1 MRKFVS
7 GITFVSHLTPLN
19 GSNEIM
25 VVDDC
30 QVFKN
35 GPLAIFQ
42 SHEAMTQSRYSNK
55 TVILLAVLL
64 TIATLIALSFVAFVA
79 VTKTRLGPI
88 IRARFQNTP
97 YTDFSVE
104 QSADQDSSSAS
115 ARPKPSTQTISM
127 VLQNETNSS
136 LEESPGV
143 C

>member
-1 MRKFVS
+1 
-7 GITFVSHLTPLN
+7 
-19 GSNEIM
+19 M

-64 TIATLIALSFVAFVA
+64 TIATLIALAFVVFVA

-104 QSADQDSSSAS
+104 QSADQDSSQAPS

>member
-104 QSADQDSSSAS
+104 QAADQDSSSAS

-127 VLQNETNSS
+127 VLQNEANSS